1 MSKRATLT
9 TRQKSIIRILTR
21 MDGRPIT
28 VAVISEKLGVSTRTI
43 LREVPAIEKWMS
55 DNDFNFERK
64 PGVGMLVG
72 EAPETLRFI
81 EELLDADNLVPM
93 YSRQERRKHILG
105 ELLFSDEPVK
115 SLVFTSKYNISD
127 GTFSEDLDVLDT
139 WLRDYNV
146 QIIRRPGLGV
156 FVEGTELAIRQAIS
170 NAVLEFCDV
179 ERIPGLI
186 TQGTSDD
193 EKMQSLSRE
202 PLLVFLTPQLLR
214 FSIRIL
220 KETEARL
227 NIYYTDSGQIA
238 LIVRIALSIYR
249 IRSGH
254 SLTELNMDMD
264 GLRSGHSLTEL
275 NMDMDGLRGLS
286 ELPTAKLIAFEIE
299 KQFDLEV
306 NAKEKIYLAMHLSAT
321 RILSRGSSF
330 SDPLQ
335 ALNIRQVVMA
345 MTSVAEQLTG
355 IPFKS
360 DSTLINDLVS
370 HISMTEKQLELN
382 LVSRVTYTEDLK
394 RTYPEIYAA
403 AETACEVL
411 REWVQ
416 PRVIHDAEIGLI
428 AMHFAASA
436 ERYQNSKQ
444 KVSVAVVCPT
454 GIGSSRMLAAT
465 LTGAFH
471 NLEVRKVISAFSID
485 TQALRE
491 NGIDLIISTT
501 DLHIDFPYIVV
512 EKVLKA
518 QDKLLVSQEIDRIGK
533 EKLQRRIQQGGRHAM
548 IMDVDDIRRTSEIGA
563 EIVEI
568 LNHFRVVRQAR
579 AENIRQMMEM
589 AASVFAGP
597 EEDIRRLA
605 DCFQEREKLGATYIP
620 DMQICL
626 FHGACDLV
634 EHSRFGFL
642 VLDEPLATTET
653 LIRGTVIMVVP
664 ESFRDSYRVEPA
676 GRLSALLVEDERF
689 LQALQQGDEAAGFNL
704 AREALVKY
712 FQHVIR
718 QQ

>member
-115 SLVFTSKYNISD
+115 SLVFTSKYKISD
-127 GTFSEDLDVLDT
+127 GTLSEDLDVLDT
-139 WLRDYNV
+139 WLRDYSV
-146 QIIRRPGLGV
+146 QIIRRPGLGI
-156 FVEGTELAIRQAIS
+156 FVKGTELAIRQAIS

-227 NIYYTDSGQIA
+227 NIFYTDSGQIA

-254 SLTELNMDMD
+254 SLTELNMD
-264 GLRSGHSLTEL
+264 L
-275 NMDMDGLRGLS
+275 DGLRGLS

-382 LVSRVTYTEDLK
+382 LISRVAYTEDLK

-653 LIRGTVIMVVP
+653 LIRGAVIMVVP

-689 LQALQQGDEAAGFNL
+689 LQALQRGDEAAGFNL

>member
-115 SLVFTSKYNISD
+115 SLVFTSKYKISD
-127 GTFSEDLDVLDT
+127 GTLSEDLDVLDT
-139 WLRDYNV
+139 WLRDYSV
-146 QIIRRPGLGV
+146 QIIRRPGLGI

-249 IRSGH
+249 I
-254 SLTELNMDMD
+254 
-264 GLRSGHSLTEL
+264 RSGHSLTEL

-485 TQALRE
+485 TQALRD

-653 LIRGTVIMVVP
+653 LIRGAVIMVVP

-689 LQALQQGDEAAGFNL
+689 LQALQRGDETAGFNL

>member
-264 GLRSGHSLTEL
+264 GLR
-275 NMDMDGLRGLS
+275 GLS
-286 ELPTAKLIAFEIE
+286 ELPTAKLEIE

-653 LIRGTVIMVVP
+653 LIRGAVIMVVP

-689 LQALQQGDEAAGFNL
+689 LQALQRGDEAAGFNL

>member
-1 MSKRATLT
+1 MSKRAILT

-72 EAPETLRFI
+72 EASETLRFI

-115 SLVFTSKYNISD
+115 SLVFTSKYKISD
-127 GTFSEDLDVLDT
+127 GTLSEDLDVLDT
-139 WLRDYNV
+139 WLRDYSV
-146 QIIRRPGLGV
+146 QIIRRPGLGI

-227 NIYYTDSGQIA
+227 NICYTDSGQIA

-254 SLTELNMDMD
+254 SLTELNMD
-264 GLRSGHSLTEL
+264 L
-275 NMDMDGLRGLS
+275 DGLRGLS

-533 EKLQRRIQQGGRHAM
+533 EKLQKRMQQGGRRSLPM
-548 IMDVDDIRRTSEIGA
+548 NVDDIQRTSEIGT

-568 LNHFRVVRQAR
+568 LNHFRVVRQPGAD
-579 AENIRQMMEM
+579 NIRHMMEL
-589 AASVFAGP
+589 AAAVFADG
-597 EEDIRRLA
+597 EEDVRRLA

-642 VLDEPLATTET
+642 VLDEPLTTTET
-653 LIRGTVIMVVP
+653 LIRGAVIMVVP
-664 ESFRDSYRVEPA
+664 ASFKDSYRVEPA

-689 LQALQQGDEAAGFNL
+689 LQALQRGDEAAGFNL

>member
-115 SLVFTSKYNISD
+115 SLVFTSKYKISD
-127 GTFSEDLDVLDT
+127 GTLSEDLDVLDT
-139 WLRDYNV
+139 WLRDYSV
-146 QIIRRPGLGV
+146 QIIRRPGLGI

-254 SLTELNMDMD
+254 SLTELNMD
-264 GLRSGHSLTEL
+264 L
-275 NMDMDGLRGLS
+275 DGLRGLS

-653 LIRGTVIMVVP
+653 LIRGAVIMVVP

-689 LQALQQGDEAAGFNL
+689 LQALKRGDEAAGFNL

>member
-115 SLVFTSKYNISD
+115 SLVFTSKYKISD
-127 GTFSEDLDVLDT
+127 GTLSEDLDVLDT
-139 WLRDYNV
+139 WLRDYSV
-146 QIIRRPGLGV
+146 QIIRRPGLGI

-227 NIYYTDSGQIA
+227 NICYTDSGQIA

-254 SLTELNMDMD
+254 SLTELNMD
-264 GLRSGHSLTEL
+264 L
-275 NMDMDGLRGLS
+275 DGLRGLS

-533 EKLQRRIQQGGRHAM
+533 EKLQKRMQQGGRRSLPM
-548 IMDVDDIRRTSEIGA
+548 NVDDIQRTSEIGT

-568 LNHFRVVRQAR
+568 LNHFRVVRQPGAD
-579 AENIRQMMEM
+579 NIRHMMEL
-589 AASVFAGP
+589 AAAVFADG
-597 EEDIRRLA
+597 EEDVRRLA

-620 DMQICL
+620 DMEICL
-626 FHGACDLV
+626 FHGASDLV
-634 EHSRFGFL
+634 AHSRFGFL
-642 VLDEPLATTET
+642 VLDTPLTTTET
-653 LIRGTVIMVVP
+653 MIRGAVIMVVP
-664 ESFRDSYRVEPA
+664 ASFKDSYRVEPA

-689 LQALQQGDEAAGFNL
+689 LQALQRGDEAAGYNL

>member
-115 SLVFTSKYNISD
+115 SLVFTSKYKISD
-127 GTFSEDLDVLDT
+127 GTLSEDLDVLDT
-139 WLRDYNV
+139 WLRDYSV
-146 QIIRRPGLGV
+146 QIIRRPGLGI

-254 SLTELNMDMD
+254 SLTELNMD
-264 GLRSGHSLTEL
+264 L
-275 NMDMDGLRGLS
+275 DGLRGLS

-382 LVSRVTYTEDLK
+382 LISRVAYTEDLK

-653 LIRGTVIMVVP
+653 LIRGAVIMVVP

-689 LQALQQGDEAAGFNL
+689 LQALKRGDEAAGFNL

>member
-264 GLRSGHSLTEL
+264 GLR
-275 NMDMDGLRGLS
+275 GLS

-485 TQALRE
+485 TQALRD

-518 QDKLLVSQEIDRIGK
+518 QDKLLVSQEIDRISK

-589 AASVFAGP
+589 AASVFAGQ
-597 EEDIRRLA
+597 EDIRRLA

-653 LIRGTVIMVVP
+653 LIRGAVIMVVP

-689 LQALQQGDEAAGFNL
+689 LQALQRGDEAAGFNL

>member
-115 SLVFTSKYNISD
+115 SLVFTSKYKISD
-127 GTFSEDLDVLDT
+127 GTLSEDLDVLDT
-139 WLRDYNV
+139 WLRDHSV
-146 QIIRRPGLGV
+146 QIIRRPGLGI

-249 IRSGH
+249 I
-254 SLTELNMDMD
+254 
-264 GLRSGHSLTEL
+264 RSGHSLTEL

-411 REWVQ
+411 REWAQ

-653 LIRGTVIMVVP
+653 LIRGAVIMVVP

-689 LQALQQGDEAAGFNL
+689 LQALQRGDEAAGFNL

>member
-81 EELLDADNLVPM
+81 E
-93 YSRQERRKHILG
+93 G

-264 GLRSGHSLTEL
+264 GLR
-275 NMDMDGLRGLS
+275 GLS

-335 ALNIRQVVMA
+335 ALNILQVVMA

-360 DSTLINDLVS
+360 DSTLINDLVG

-589 AASVFAGP
+589 AASVFAGS

-653 LIRGTVIMVVP
+653 LIRGAVIMVVP

-689 LQALQQGDEAAGFNL
+689 LQALQRGDEAAGFNL

>member
-93 YSRQERRKHILG
+93 FSRQERRKHILG

-115 SLVFTSKYNISD
+115 SLVFTSKYKISD
-127 GTFSEDLDVLDT
+127 GTLSEDLDVLDT
-139 WLRDYNV
+139 WLRDYSV
-146 QIIRRPGLGV
+146 QIIRRPGLGI

-227 NIYYTDSGQIA
+227 NICYTDSGQIA

-254 SLTELNMDMD
+254 SLTELNMD
-264 GLRSGHSLTEL
+264 L
-275 NMDMDGLRGLS
+275 DGLRGLS

-533 EKLQRRIQQGGRHAM
+533 EKLQKRMQQGGRRSLPM
-548 IMDVDDIRRTSEIGA
+548 NVDDIQRTSEIGT

-568 LNHFRVVRQAR
+568 LNHFRVVRQPGAD
-579 AENIRQMMEM
+579 NIRHMMEL
-589 AASVFAGP
+589 AAAVFADG
-597 EEDIRRLA
+597 EEDVRRLA

-620 DMQICL
+620 DMEICL
-626 FHGACDLV
+626 FHGASDLV
-634 EHSRFGFL
+634 AHSRFGFL
-642 VLDEPLATTET
+642 VLDTPLTTTET
-653 LIRGTVIMVVP
+653 MIRGAVIMVVP
-664 ESFRDSYRVEPA
+664 ASFKDSYRVEPA

-689 LQALQQGDEAAGFNL
+689 LQALQRGDEAAGFNL

>member
-115 SLVFTSKYNISD
+115 SLVFTSKYKISD
-127 GTFSEDLDVLDT
+127 GTLSEDLDVLDT
-139 WLRDYNV
+139 WLRDYSV
-146 QIIRRPGLGV
+146 QIIRRPGLGI

-254 SLTELNMDMD
+254 SLTELNMD
-264 GLRSGHSLTEL
+264 L
-275 NMDMDGLRGLS
+275 DGLRGLS

-653 LIRGTVIMVVP
+653 LIRGAVIMVVP

>member
-55 DNDFNFERK
+55 DNDFNFDRK

-264 GLRSGHSLTEL
+264 GLR
-275 NMDMDGLRGLS
+275 GLS

-335 ALNIRQVVMA
+335 ALNILQVVMA

-360 DSTLINDLVS
+360 DSTLINDLVG

-485 TQALRE
+485 TQALRD

-653 LIRGTVIMVVP
+653 LIRGAVIMVVP

-689 LQALQQGDEAAGFNL
+689 LQALQRGDEAVGFNL

>member
-115 SLVFTSKYNISD
+115 SLVFTSKYKISD
-127 GTFSEDLDVLDT
+127 GTLSEDLDVLDT
-139 WLRDYNV
+139 WLRDHSV
-146 QIIRRPGLGV
+146 QIIRRPGLGI
-156 FVEGTELAIRQAIS
+156 FAEGTELAIRQAIS

-186 TQGTSDD
+186 TQDTSDD

-227 NIYYTDSGQIA
+227 NIFYTDSGQIA

-249 IRSGH
+249 I
-254 SLTELNMDMD
+254 
-264 GLRSGHSLTEL
+264 RSGHSLTEL

-485 TQALRE
+485 TQALRD

-653 LIRGTVIMVVP
+653 LIRGAVIMVVP

-689 LQALQQGDEAAGFNL
+689 LQALQRGDETAGFNL

>member
-115 SLVFTSKYNISD
+115 SLVFTSKYKISD
-127 GTFSEDLDVLDT
+127 GTLSEDLDVLDT
-139 WLRDYNV
+139 WLRDYSV
-146 QIIRRPGLGV
+146 QIIRRPGLGI

-214 FSIRIL
+214 FSILML
-220 KETEARL
+220 KEAEARL
-227 NIYYTDSGQIA
+227 NICYTDSGHIA

-254 SLTELNMDMD
+254 SLTELNMD
-264 GLRSGHSLTEL
+264 L
-275 NMDMDGLRGLS
+275 DGLRGLS

-533 EKLQRRIQQGGRHAM
+533 EKLQKRMQQGGRRSLPM
-548 IMDVDDIRRTSEIGA
+548 NVDDIQRTSEIGT

-568 LNHFRVVRQAR
+568 LNHFRVVRQPGAD
-579 AENIRQMMEM
+579 NIRHMMEL
-589 AASVFAGP
+589 AAAVFADG
-597 EEDIRRLA
+597 EEDVRRLA

-620 DMQICL
+620 DMEICL
-626 FHGACDLV
+626 FHGASDLV
-634 EHSRFGFL
+634 AHSRFGFL
-642 VLDEPLATTET
+642 VLDTPLTTTET
-653 LIRGTVIMVVP
+653 MIRGAVIMVVP
-664 ESFRDSYRVEPA
+664 ASFKDSYRVEPA

-689 LQALQQGDEAAGFNL
+689 LQALQRGDEAAGYNL

>member
-115 SLVFTSKYNISD
+115 SLVFTSKYKISD
-127 GTFSEDLDVLDT
+127 GTLSEDLDVLDT
-139 WLRDYNV
+139 WLRDHSV
-146 QIIRRPGLGV
+146 QIIRRPGLGI
-156 FVEGTELAIRQAIS
+156 FAEGTELAIRQAIS

-186 TQGTSDD
+186 TQDTSDD

-249 IRSGH
+249 I
-254 SLTELNMDMD
+254 
-264 GLRSGHSLTEL
+264 RSGHSLTEL

-485 TQALRE
+485 TQALRD

-653 LIRGTVIMVVP
+653 LIRGAVIMVVP

-689 LQALQQGDEAAGFNL
+689 LQALKRGDEAAGFNL

>member
-55 DNDFNFERK
+55 DNDFNFDRK

-264 GLRSGHSLTEL
+264 GLR
-275 NMDMDGLRGLS
+275 GLS

-360 DSTLINDLVS
+360 DSTLINDLVG

-485 TQALRE
+485 TQALRD

-620 DMQICL
+620 DMQIGL

-653 LIRGTVIMVVP
+653 LIRGAVIMVVP

-689 LQALQQGDEAAGFNL
+689 LQALQRGDEAVGFNL

>member
-115 SLVFTSKYNISD
+115 SLVFTSKYKISD
-127 GTFSEDLDVLDT
+127 GTLSEDLDVLDT
-139 WLRDYNV
+139 WLRDYSV
-146 QIIRRPGLGV
+146 QIIRRPGLGI

-254 SLTELNMDMD
+254 SLTELNMD
-264 GLRSGHSLTEL
+264 L
-275 NMDMDGLRGLS
+275 DGLRGLS

-653 LIRGTVIMVVP
+653 LIRGAVIMVVP

-689 LQALQQGDEAAGFNL
+689 LQALQRGDETAGFNL

>member
-115 SLVFTSKYNISD
+115 SLVFTSKYKISD
-127 GTFSEDLDVLDT
+127 GTLSEDLDVLDT
-139 WLRDYNV
+139 WLRDHSV
-146 QIIRRPGLGV
+146 QIIRRPGLGI
-156 FVEGTELAIRQAIS
+156 FAEGTELAIRQAIS

-264 GLRSGHSLTEL
+264 GLR
-275 NMDMDGLRGLS
+275 GLS

-360 DSTLINDLVS
+360 DSTLINDLVG

-485 TQALRE
+485 TQALRD

-653 LIRGTVIMVVP
+653 LIRGAVIMVVP

-689 LQALQQGDEAAGFNL
+689 LQALQRGDEAAGFNL

>member
-264 GLRSGHSLTEL
+264 GLR
-275 NMDMDGLRGLS
+275 GLS

-485 TQALRE
+485 TQALRD

-642 VLDEPLATTET
+642 VLDEPLTTTET
-653 LIRGTVIMVVP
+653 LIRGAVIMVVP

-689 LQALQQGDEAAGFNL
+689 LQALQRGDEAAGFNL

>member
-146 QIIRRPGLGV
+146 QIIRRPGLGI

-186 TQGTSDD
+186 TQDTSDD

-227 NIYYTDSGQIA
+227 NIFYTDSGQIA

-249 IRSGH
+249 I
-254 SLTELNMDMD
+254 
-264 GLRSGHSLTEL
+264 RSGHSLTEL

-485 TQALRE
+485 TQALRD
-491 NGIDLIISTT
+491 NGIDLIISTI

-589 AASVFAGP
+589 AASVFAGS

-653 LIRGTVIMVVP
+653 LIRGAVIMVVP

-689 LQALQQGDEAAGFNL
+689 LQALQRGDETAGFNL

>member
-115 SLVFTSKYNISD
+115 SLVFTSKYKISD
-127 GTFSEDLDVLDT
+127 GTLSEDLDVLDT
-139 WLRDYNV
+139 WLRDYSV

-264 GLRSGHSLTEL
+264 GLR
-275 NMDMDGLRGLS
+275 GLS
-286 ELPTAKLIAFEIE
+286 ELPTAKLITFEIE
-299 KQFDLEV
+299 KKFDLEV

-403 AETACEVL
+403 TETACEVL

-485 TQALRE
+485 TQALRD

-589 AASVFAGP
+589 AASVFAGS

-653 LIRGTVIMVVP
+653 LIRGAVIMVVP

-689 LQALQQGDEAAGFNL
+689 LQALQRGDEAAGFNL

>member
-227 NIYYTDSGQIA
+227 NIFYTDSGQIA

-254 SLTELNMDMD
+254 SLTELNMD
-264 GLRSGHSLTEL
+264 L
-275 NMDMDGLRGLS
+275 DGLRGLS

-485 TQALRE
+485 TQALRD

-568 LNHFRVVRQAR
+568 LNHFRVARQAR

-589 AASVFAGP
+589 AASVFAGS

-605 DCFQEREKLGATYIP
+605 DCLQEREKLGATYIP
-620 DMQICL
+620 DMQLCL

-653 LIRGTVIMVVP
+653 LIRGAVIMVVP
-664 ESFRDSYRVEPA
+664 ESLPIW
-676 GRLSALLVEDERF
+676 SALVMMTRFTPAWQAERAF
-689 LQALQQGDEAAGFNL
+689 SIFG
-704 AREALVKY
+704 
-712 FQHVIR
+712 IIPP
-718 QQ
+718 

>member
-72 EAPETLRFI
+72 EASETLRFI

-115 SLVFTSKYNISD
+115 SLVFTSKYKISD
-127 GTFSEDLDVLDT
+127 GTLSEDLDVLDT
-139 WLRDYNV
+139 WLRDYSV
-146 QIIRRPGLGV
+146 QIIRRPGLGI

-227 NIYYTDSGQIA
+227 NICYTDSGQIA

-254 SLTELNMDMD
+254 SLTELNMD
-264 GLRSGHSLTEL
+264 L
-275 NMDMDGLRGLS
+275 DGLRGLS

-533 EKLQRRIQQGGRHAM
+533 EKLQKRMQQGGRRSLPM
-548 IMDVDDIRRTSEIGA
+548 NVDDIQRTSEIGT

-568 LNHFRVVRQAR
+568 LNHFRVVRQPGAD
-579 AENIRQMMEM
+579 NIRHMMEL
-589 AASVFAGP
+589 AAAVFADG
-597 EEDIRRLA
+597 EEDVRRLA

-620 DMQICL
+620 DMEICL
-626 FHGACDLV
+626 FHGASDLV
-634 EHSRFGFL
+634 AHSRFGFL
-642 VLDEPLATTET
+642 VLDTPLTTTET
-653 LIRGTVIMVVP
+653 MIRGAVIMVVP
-664 ESFRDSYRVEPA
+664 ASFKDSYRVEPA

-689 LQALQQGDEAAGFNL
+689 LQALQRGDEAAGFNL

>member
-115 SLVFTSKYNISD
+115 SLVFTSKYKISD
-127 GTFSEDLDVLDT
+127 GTLSEDLDVLDT
-139 WLRDYNV
+139 WLRDYSV
-146 QIIRRPGLGV
+146 QIIRRPGLGI

-227 NIYYTDSGQIA
+227 NICYTDSGQIA

-254 SLTELNMDMD
+254 SLTELNMD
-264 GLRSGHSLTEL
+264 L
-275 NMDMDGLRGLS
+275 DGLRGLS

-533 EKLQRRIQQGGRHAM
+533 EKLQKRMQQGGRRSLPM
-548 IMDVDDIRRTSEIGA
+548 NVDDIQRTSEIGT

-568 LNHFRVVRQAR
+568 LNHFRVVRQPGAD
-579 AENIRQMMEM
+579 NIRHMMEL
-589 AASVFAGP
+589 AAAVFADG
-597 EEDIRRLA
+597 EEDVRRLA

-620 DMQICL
+620 DMEICL
-626 FHGACDLV
+626 FHGASDLV
-634 EHSRFGFL
+634 AHSRFGFL
-642 VLDEPLATTET
+642 VLDTPLTTTET
-653 LIRGTVIMVVP
+653 MIRGAVIMVVP
-664 ESFRDSYRVEPA
+664 ASFKDSYRVEPA

-689 LQALQQGDEAAGFNL
+689 LQALQRGDEAAGFNL

>member
-115 SLVFTSKYNISD
+115 SLVFTSKYKISD
-127 GTFSEDLDVLDT
+127 GTLSEDLDVLDT

-264 GLRSGHSLTEL
+264 GLR
-275 NMDMDGLRGLS
+275 GLS

-335 ALNIRQVVMA
+335 ALNILQVVMA

-485 TQALRE
+485 TQALRD

-589 AASVFAGP
+589 AASVFAGS

-653 LIRGTVIMVVP
+653 LIRGAVIMVVP

-689 LQALQQGDEAAGFNL
+689 LQALQRGDEAAGFNL

>member
-115 SLVFTSKYNISD
+115 SLVFTSKYKISD
-127 GTFSEDLDVLDT
+127 GTLSEDLDVLDT
-139 WLRDYNV
+139 WLRDYSV

-249 IRSGH
+249 I
-254 SLTELNMDMD
+254 
-264 GLRSGHSLTEL
+264 RSGHSLTEL

-485 TQALRE
+485 TQALRD

-653 LIRGTVIMVVP
+653 LIRGAVIMVVP

-689 LQALQQGDEAAGFNL
+689 LQALQRGDEAAGFNL

>member
-1 MSKRATLT
+1 MSKRAILT

-115 SLVFTSKYNISD
+115 SLVFTSKYKISD
-127 GTFSEDLDVLDT
+127 GTLSEDLDVLDT
-139 WLRDYNV
+139 WLRDYSV
-146 QIIRRPGLGV
+146 QIIRRPGLGI

-227 NIYYTDSGQIA
+227 NICYTDSGQIA

-254 SLTELNMDMD
+254 SLTELNMD
-264 GLRSGHSLTEL
+264 L
-275 NMDMDGLRGLS
+275 DGLRGLS

-533 EKLQRRIQQGGRHAM
+533 EKLQKRMQQGGRRSLPM
-548 IMDVDDIRRTSEIGA
+548 NVDDIQRTSEIGT

-568 LNHFRVVRQAR
+568 LNHFRVVRQPGAD
-579 AENIRQMMEM
+579 NIRHMMELS
-589 AASVFAGP
+589 AAVFADG
-597 EEDIRRLA
+597 EEDVRRLA

-620 DMQICL
+620 DMEICL
-626 FHGACDLV
+626 FHGASDLV
-634 EHSRFGFL
+634 AHSRFGFL
-642 VLDEPLATTET
+642 VLDTPLTTTET
-653 LIRGTVIMVVP
+653 MIRGAVIMVVP
-664 ESFRDSYRVEPA
+664 ASFKDSYRVEPA

-689 LQALQQGDEAAGFNL
+689 LQALQRGDEAAGFNL

>member
-1 MSKRATLT
+1 
-9 TRQKSIIRILTR
+9 
-21 MDGRPIT
+21 
-28 VAVISEKLGVSTRTI
+28 
-43 LREVPAIEKWMS
+43 
-55 DNDFNFERK
+55 
-64 PGVGMLVG
+64 
-72 EAPETLRFI
+72 
-81 EELLDADNLVPM
+81 
-93 YSRQERRKHILG
+93 
-105 ELLFSDEPVK
+105 
-115 SLVFTSKYNISD
+115 
-127 GTFSEDLDVLDT
+127 
-139 WLRDYNV
+139 
-146 QIIRRPGLGV
+146 
-156 FVEGTELAIRQAIS
+156 
-170 NAVLEFCDV
+170 
-179 ERIPGLI
+179 
-186 TQGTSDD
+186 
-193 EKMQSLSRE
+193 MQSLSRE

-249 IRSGH
+249 I
-254 SLTELNMDMD
+254 
-264 GLRSGHSLTEL
+264 RSGHSLTEL

-485 TQALRE
+485 TQALRD

-568 LNHFRVVRQAR
+568 LNHFRVARQAR

-653 LIRGTVIMVVP
+653 LIRGAVIMVVP

-689 LQALQQGDEAAGFNL
+689 LQALQRGDEAAGFNL

>member
-115 SLVFTSKYNISD
+115 SLVFTSKYKISD
-127 GTFSEDLDVLDT
+127 GTLSDDLDVLDT
-139 WLRDYNV
+139 WLRDHSV

-264 GLRSGHSLTEL
+264 GLR
-275 NMDMDGLRGLS
+275 GLS

-345 MTSVAEQLTG
+345 MTRVAEQLTG

-411 REWVQ
+411 REWAQ

-653 LIRGTVIMVVP
+653 LIRGAVIMVVP

-689 LQALQQGDEAAGFNL
+689 LQALQRGDEAAGFNL

>member
-127 GTFSEDLDVLDT
+127 GTFSEDLDVLNT
-139 WLRDYNV
+139 WLRDYSV

-264 GLRSGHSLTEL
+264 GLR
-275 NMDMDGLRGLS
+275 GLS
-286 ELPTAKLIAFEIE
+286 ELPTARLIAFEIE

-360 DSTLINDLVS
+360 DSTLINDLVG

-485 TQALRE
+485 TQALRD

-597 EEDIRRLA
+597 EEDVRRLA

-653 LIRGTVIMVVP
+653 LIRGAVIMVVP

-689 LQALQQGDEAAGFNL
+689 LQALQRGDEAVGFNL

>member
-115 SLVFTSKYNISD
+115 SLVFTSKYKISD
-127 GTFSEDLDVLDT
+127 GTLSEDLDVLDT

-186 TQGTSDD
+186 TQDTSDD

-254 SLTELNMDMD
+254 SLTELNMD
-264 GLRSGHSLTEL
+264 L
-275 NMDMDGLRGLS
+275 DGLRGLS

-485 TQALRE
+485 TQALRD

-653 LIRGTVIMVVP
+653 LIRGAVIMVVP

-689 LQALQQGDEAAGFNL
+689 LQALQRGDEAAGFNL

>member
-115 SLVFTSKYNISD
+115 SLVFTSKYKISD
-127 GTFSEDLDVLDT
+127 GTLSEDLDVLDT
-139 WLRDYNV
+139 WLRDYSV
-146 QIIRRPGLGV
+146 QIIRRPGLGI

-249 IRSGH
+249 I
-254 SLTELNMDMD
+254 
-264 GLRSGHSLTEL
+264 RSGHSLTEL

-485 TQALRE
+485 TQALRD

-653 LIRGTVIMVVP
+653 LIRGAVIMVVP

-689 LQALQQGDEAAGFNL
+689 LQALQRGDEAVGFNL

>member
-115 SLVFTSKYNISD
+115 SLVFTSKYKISD
-127 GTFSEDLDVLDT
+127 GTLSEDLDVLDT
-139 WLRDYNV
+139 WLRDYSV
-146 QIIRRPGLGV
+146 QIIRRPGLGI

-227 NIYYTDSGQIA
+227 NICYTDSGQIA

-254 SLTELNMDMD
+254 SLTELNMD
-264 GLRSGHSLTEL
+264 L
-275 NMDMDGLRGLS
+275 DGLRGLS

-533 EKLQRRIQQGGRHAM
+533 EKLQKRMQQGGRRSLPM
-548 IMDVDDIRRTSEIGA
+548 NVDDIQRTSEIGT

-568 LNHFRVVRQAR
+568 LNHFRVVRQPGAD
-579 AENIRQMMEM
+579 NIRHMMEL
-589 AASVFAGP
+589 AAAVFADG
-597 EEDIRRLA
+597 EEDVRRLA

-642 VLDEPLATTET
+642 VLDEPLTTTET
-653 LIRGTVIMVVP
+653 LIRGAVIMVVP
-664 ESFRDSYRVEPA
+664 ASFKDSYRVEPA

-689 LQALQQGDEAAGFNL
+689 LQALQRGDEAAGFNL

>member
-115 SLVFTSKYNISD
+115 SLVFTSKYKISD
-127 GTFSEDLDVLDT
+127 GTLSEDLDVLDT
-139 WLRDYNV
+139 WLRDYSV
-146 QIIRRPGLGV
+146 QIIRRPGLGI

-249 IRSGH
+249 I
-254 SLTELNMDMD
+254 
-264 GLRSGHSLTEL
+264 RSGHSLTEL

-485 TQALRE
+485 TQALRD

-589 AASVFAGP
+589 AASVFAGS

-653 LIRGTVIMVVP
+653 LIRGAVIMVVP

-689 LQALQQGDEAAGFNL
+689 LQALQRGDETAGFNL

>member
-127 GTFSEDLDVLDT
+127 GTFSEDLDVLNT

-264 GLRSGHSLTEL
+264 GLR
-275 NMDMDGLRGLS
+275 GLS

-335 ALNIRQVVMA
+335 ALNILQVVMA

-360 DSTLINDLVS
+360 DSTLINDLVG

-485 TQALRE
+485 TQALRD

-568 LNHFRVVRQAR
+568 LNHFRVARQAR

-653 LIRGTVIMVVP
+653 LIRGAVIMVVP

-689 LQALQQGDEAAGFNL
+689 LQALQRGDEAAGFNL

>member
-1 MSKRATLT
+1 MSKRAILT

-72 EAPETLRFI
+72 EASETLRFI

-115 SLVFTSKYNISD
+115 SLVFTSKYKISD
-127 GTFSEDLDVLDT
+127 GTLSEDLDVLDT
-139 WLRDYNV
+139 WLRDYSV
-146 QIIRRPGLGV
+146 QIIRRPGLGI

-227 NIYYTDSGQIA
+227 NICYTDSGQIA

-254 SLTELNMDMD
+254 SLTELNMD
-264 GLRSGHSLTEL
+264 L
-275 NMDMDGLRGLS
+275 DGLRGLS

-533 EKLQRRIQQGGRHAM
+533 EKLQKRMQQGGRRSLPM
-548 IMDVDDIRRTSEIGA
+548 NVDDIQRTSEIGT

-568 LNHFRVVRQAR
+568 LNHFRVVRQPGAD
-579 AENIRQMMEM
+579 NIRHMMELS
-589 AASVFAGP
+589 AAVFADG
-597 EEDIRRLA
+597 EEDVRRLA

-642 VLDEPLATTET
+642 VLDEPLTTTET
-653 LIRGTVIMVVP
+653 LIRGAVIMVVP
-664 ESFRDSYRVEPA
+664 ASFKDSYRVEPA

-689 LQALQQGDEAAGFNL
+689 LQALQRGDEAAGYNL

>member
-115 SLVFTSKYNISD
+115 SLVFTSKYKISD
-127 GTFSEDLDVLDT
+127 GTLSEDLDVLDT
-139 WLRDYNV
+139 WLRDYSV

-264 GLRSGHSLTEL
+264 GLR
-275 NMDMDGLRGLS
+275 GLS
-286 ELPTAKLIAFEIE
+286 ELPTAKLITFEIE
-299 KQFDLEV
+299 KKFDLEV

-485 TQALRE
+485 TQALRD

-653 LIRGTVIMVVP
+653 LIRGAVIMVVP

-689 LQALQQGDEAAGFNL
+689 LQALQRGDEAAGFNL

>member
-115 SLVFTSKYNISD
+115 SLVFTSKYKISD
-127 GTFSEDLDVLDT
+127 GTLSEDLDVLDT

-146 QIIRRPGLGV
+146 QIIRRPGLGI

-170 NAVLEFCDV
+170 NAVLEFCEV
-179 ERIPGLI
+179 ERIPGLS

-264 GLRSGHSLTEL
+264 GLR
-275 NMDMDGLRGLS
+275 GLS

-299 KQFDLEV
+299 KKFDLEV

-653 LIRGTVIMVVP
+653 LIRGAVIMVVP